1 MQFLARDKRMARDEP
16 TLSSPPSQND
26 GPAGNEGDY
35 MSRYDELCNAYKK
48 YSDDRFAYADRSRDF
63 ITKLVDEFNSFL
75 DAPTNRVRFFPPEGG
90 TGDQLYSPAGAA
102 TPGEDGWWRIIVQVT
117 LSQGPNI
124 IPELNARMLFQVRTE
139 LDKFLVQIGDSK
151 VQHAVTV
158 GSPNEMQP
166 IFNEAFKRSQE
177 YLNSGLQRFLD
188 ETGSDGT
195 RKIGFV

>member
-1 MQFLARDKRMARDEP
+1 
-16 TLSSPPSQND
+16 
-26 GPAGNEGDY
+26 
-35 MSRYDELCNAYKK
+35 MSKYEQLCDAYRK
-48 YSDDRFAYADRSRDF
+48 YNDDRLAYADRSRNF

-75 DAPTNRVRFFPPEGG
+75 DAPKDRVRFCPPEVD
-90 TGDQLYSPAGAA
+90 TGVQLYSPYGAA

-124 IPELNARMLFQVRTE
+124 FPELNARMLFKVRTE

-151 VQHAVTV
+151 LQHAVTV
-158 GSPNEMQP
+158 GTSDEMQP

-188 ETGSDGT
+188 ETDRDGV